1 MKYELLE
8 IAFSIIEGN
17 NNSDKLSYCSGGL
30 TNVEDLREVYVK
42 KSTIFFP
49 ALVLQS
55 RHQI

>member
-1 MKYELLE
+1 MKYELLQMD
-8 IAFSIIEGN
+8 FSIIEGN
-17 NNSDKLSYCSGGL
+17 NSLDKLSYCSGGL
-30 TNVEDLREVYVK
+30 TDVEDLREVYVK